1 MISIEELQNQ
11 NHYIMERSKIIKY
24 MINDITIAHSQVTCD
39 LFFELTGKIKEHFA
53 IEEKELYKDLLT
65 SKDNEVK
72 QLAENFLSGSAE
84 VKRVFKA
91 YMKRWCHN
99 QDLRIKNHQQFID
112 ETADLFDMVESRI
125 IDEIEKFYPVIRKEL
140 V

>member
-1 MISIEELQNQ
+1 
-11 NHYIMERSKIIKY
+11 